1 MIPIKV
7 ETPESCDQ
15 YPVSTKVNIDIWDEV
30 SNPPRL
36 EIPFFRL
43 VEIPVRQ
50 GPIKIFLVRM
60 KAHSGRLNGA

>member
-7 ETPESCDQ
+7 ETPGSCDQ

-36 EIPFFRL
+36 EIPFLGWLKFQL
-43 VEIPVRQ
+43 D
-50 GPIKIFLVRM
+50 KDKLIFLVRM
-60 KAHSGRLNGA
+60 KAHSGRFNGA